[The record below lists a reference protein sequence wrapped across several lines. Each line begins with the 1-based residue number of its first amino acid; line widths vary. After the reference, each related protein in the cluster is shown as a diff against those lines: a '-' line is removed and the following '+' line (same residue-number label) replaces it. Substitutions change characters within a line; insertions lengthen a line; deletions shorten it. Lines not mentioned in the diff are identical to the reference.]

1 MSCPKSGGDHGVTV
15 LLNTGNQSSG
25 DRGRCKSVQD
35 SFLNSAIF
43 VLDEYEAALVC
54 PNLIE
59 QQRLIFA
66 HPFRASIPLSLS

>member
-1 MSCPKSGGDHGVTV
+1 M
-15 LLNTGNQSSG
+15 
-25 DRGRCKSVQD
+25 CKSVQD